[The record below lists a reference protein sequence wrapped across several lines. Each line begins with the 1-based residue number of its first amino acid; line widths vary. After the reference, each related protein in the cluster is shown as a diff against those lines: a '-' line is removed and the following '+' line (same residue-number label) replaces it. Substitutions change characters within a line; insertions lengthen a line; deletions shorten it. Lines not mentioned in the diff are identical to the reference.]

1 MSDAHIAIAVVV
13 NVCKLTATTT
23 IVILEQ
29 RKTIE
34 EYVKG
39 ELFQQLTLNK
49 KYPQGFVAF
58 GGIILSR

>member
-34 EYVKG
+34 
-39 ELFQQLTLNK
+39 
-49 KYPQGFVAF
+49 
-58 GGIILSR
+58 